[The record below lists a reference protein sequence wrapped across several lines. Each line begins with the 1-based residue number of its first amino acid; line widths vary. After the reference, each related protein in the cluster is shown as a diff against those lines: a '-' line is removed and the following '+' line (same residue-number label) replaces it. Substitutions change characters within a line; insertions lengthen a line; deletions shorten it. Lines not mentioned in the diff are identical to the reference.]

1 MSDTPDVDVTL
12 IPKSRQ
18 AMLPTPQPA
27 ALIHYSDGKFVGS
40 HPDLGVDS
48 ADSLDEIIEKF
59 EYYVFDHSVYALGER
74 IQDIL
79 LLPSPSGGAYF
90 HSPKTVERSL
100 AMVFGDYLEAKHR
113 YLEWLDD
120 KTDLAAAW
128 YFAADHPA
136 FWLVEGVFSQPTNP
150 LVTVN
155 QFGHDGE
162 TLILVENGPRINREE
177 STDPFVTGEG
187 ITFEKAVIEHAE
199 LVAERYN
206 WDGEPRPS
214 DSTNEGWGL

>member
-18 AMLPTPQPA
+18 AVLPMPQPA
-27 ALIHYSDGKFVGS
+27 ALIHYVDGKFVGS

-48 ADSLDEIIEKF
+48 ADTLQEIIAKF
-59 EYYVFDHSVYALGER
+59 EYYVFDASVYALGKR
-74 IQDIL
+74 VQDIL
-79 LLPSPSGGAYF
+79 LLPGPEGFGSYF
-90 HSPKTVERSL
+90 HAPKTVERSL
-100 AMVFGDYLEAKHR
+100 AMVAGDYFEAKNR
-113 YLEWLDD
+113 YLEWLDN

-136 FWLVEGVFSQPTNP
+136 FWLVSGTFSQPTNP

-155 QFGHDGE
+155 QFTHDGE
-162 TLILVENGPRINREE
+162 TLVLIENGPRVDGQE

-187 ITFEKAVIEHAE
+187 TTFEKAVFEHAA
-199 LVAERYN
+199 LIAERYN

-214 DSTNEGWGL
+214 DSTDEGWS